1 MALGKKVLS
10 GIGKV
15 GKALTTEN
23 TVELGGLSAYLVP
36 RRLNA
41 AGVTLALGGMA
52 GVSIGKEGI
61 KSRNINKMGD
71 ITYSS
76 GLARMTN
83 SFTTGAP
90 EAMYRVSGGNYNVF
104 SDLAEEVVTDQSI
117 GGKLENYG
125 VTPQF
130 VSALYNM
137 GGR

>member
-1 MALGKKVLS
+1 MALGKKVLN

-23 TVELGGLSAYLVP
+23 TVEYGGLSAYLVP
-36 RRLNA
+36 RRLNNKGIA
-41 AGVTLALGGMA
+41 LALGGMTA
-52 GVSIGKEGI
+52 VSLGKEGI

-71 ITYSS
+71 ITYSK

-83 SFTTGAP
+83 SFSTGVP
-90 EAMYRVSGGNYNVF
+90 ETMHRISGGNYEIF
-104 SDLAEEVVTDQSI
+104 SDMAEEVVTNQSI
-117 GGKLENYG
+117 GGRLENYG

-130 VSALYNM
+130 ISALYNM